1 MKHAAGPWCGQDT
14 VPLDPKA
21 LIVLQVAD
29 MRDGRS
35 RYMLVHFVRGHWVFP
50 DRSRLSELYVPVR
63 WAQLATE

>member
-1 MKHAAGPWCGQDT
+1 
-14 VPLDPKA
+14 VDPKA

-35 RYMLVHFVRGHWVFP
+35 RYMLVHYVRGQWVFP
-50 DRSRLSELYVPVR
+50 DRSRLSELHVPVR

>member
-1 MKHAAGPWCGQDT
+1 
-14 VPLDPKA
+14 LDPKA